1 VYICV
6 TGSKLILKVCEFSVT
21 ALSFVQSTNFD
32 KFSCKHQECV
42 AYINE
47 LRSCIARMESE
58 LTHRLLQR
66 NEAFPTVRYV
76 SLFNIRASPQD
87 SSVYS
92 KLLQ

>member
-1 VYICV
+1 
-6 TGSKLILKVCEFSVT
+6 
-21 ALSFVQSTNFD
+21 
-32 KFSCKHQECV
+32 V